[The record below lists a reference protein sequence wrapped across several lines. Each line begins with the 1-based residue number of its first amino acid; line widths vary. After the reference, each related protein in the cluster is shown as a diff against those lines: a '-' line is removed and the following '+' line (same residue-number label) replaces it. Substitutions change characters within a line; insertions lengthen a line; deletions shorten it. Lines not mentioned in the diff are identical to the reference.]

1 MNCDYN
7 YSKLKGKVRE
17 LEMTLNEYAE
27 YIGITEQTL
36 NKRFKNQRPFT
47 QPEIAKTMQLF
58 DEPVNNIH
66 LYFFYKKS
74 CEKQNKLVRK
84 TKKLLSKL

>member
-7 YSKLKGKVRE
+7 YSKLKGKIRE
-17 LEMTLNEYAE
+17 LEMTLSEYAN

-36 NKRFKNQRPFT
+36 NMRLKNKRPFT

-58 DEPVNNIH
+58 NEPVENIH
-66 LYFFYKKS
+66 LYFFT
-74 CEKQNKLVRK
+74 RK
-84 TKKLLSKL
+84 VQKNRTN

>member
-7 YSKLKGKVRE
+7 YSKLKGKIRE

-27 YIGITEQTL
+27 YIGVTGQTL

-66 LYFFYKKS
+66 LYFFTKK
-74 CEKQNKLVRK
+74 LRK
-84 TKKLLSKL
+84 TKQISSEN

>member
-7 YSKLKGKVRE
+7 YSKLKGKIVE
-17 LEMTLNEYAE
+17 LEMTLDEYAK

-47 QPEIAKTMQLF
+47 QPEMAKSMQLF
-58 DEPVNNIH
+58 DEPVENIH
-66 LYFFYKKS
+66 LYFFAKKVQ
-74 CEKQNKLVRK
+74 KNR
-84 TKKLLSKL
+84 TN